1 MDNMLSATQLFGTQA
16 GLEPE
21 EELEYLDVS
30 PLTAGASSLRATG
43 RAGTTDVLRRYHSR
57 GGSAFASPGNRL
69 PNPDDMA
76 NIRYGLEGRVGSQV
90 ATGDE
95 VNHWHIMIL

>member
-1 MDNMLSATQLFGTQA
+1 MDSMLSAMQLFGTQA
-16 GLEPE
+16 GLDPE
-21 EELEYLDVS
+21 EELEYLDVP
-30 PLTAGASSLRATG
+30 PLTAGASSLRA
-43 RAGTTDVLRRYHSR
+43 RAGATDVLRRHHSR
-57 GGSAFASPGNRL
+57 GSLTFASPGNQL